1 MEETGGAGY
10 QKPPRSGGRR
20 GGGGTETG
28 KSDVGTRYRGVRRR
42 PWGRYAAEI
51 RDPLSKERRWL
62 GTFDTAEQAACA
74 YDIAARA
81 MRGIK
86 ARTNFHYPPPPPLP
100 PPTVPPPDRW
110 PNSSYNTLLLRNLIN
125 SSPLRPHCY
134 NSPPPPPPILCH
146 GIPCVNA
153 SSSSDLS
160 CLMPLRHDQKKPT
173 FTPCSSSSPPA
184 APPPPV
190 ARKRCLADQTE
201 ELDEEEDDEFYFNLQ
216 TEPPESGLLQ
226 EIVNGFYRNRTV
238 DSDSSSSNPK
248 PYDYDHPEAN
258 DDGAPAIPQG
268 LLEDVVRFPD
278 LFAMHGIDRSM

>member
-110 PNSSYNTLLLRNLIN
+110 PNSI
-125 SSPLRPHCY
+125 
-134 NSPPPPPPILCH
+134 
-146 GIPCVNA
+146 NA